1 MAEEVNMERIEII
14 EAASTLISLRR
25 HCEERIRWQR
35 SRSALYATTPQVFN
49 PFNYSHI
56 WPFYK
61 PFPYDVTALP
71 LMPHHAPLPF
81 QVSPYMVG
89 PPRPWFPAPQVSFP
103 SPLRNTE
110 GLADSLA
117 SAPISSTPP
126 GPRTLRI
133 PVAMETGE
141 GSLHEDNDD
150 SGKIETQFFFFL
162 NQ

>member
-35 SRSALYATTPQVFN
+35 SRSTLFPPTPPIFN
-49 PFNYSHI
+49 PFNYGHI

-71 LMPHHAPLPF
+71 LMHHHPPFPF

-103 SPLRNTE
+103 NPLRNTE
-110 GLADSLA
+110 GLADSLP
-117 SAPISSTPP
+117 STPISSTPP
-126 GPRTLRI
+126 RTSRI
-133 PVAMETGE
+133 PVAMETAE
-141 GSLHEDNDD
+141 GLLHDDNDD
-150 SGKIETQFFFFL
+150 SGKNRTYL
-162 NQ
+162 LRKN